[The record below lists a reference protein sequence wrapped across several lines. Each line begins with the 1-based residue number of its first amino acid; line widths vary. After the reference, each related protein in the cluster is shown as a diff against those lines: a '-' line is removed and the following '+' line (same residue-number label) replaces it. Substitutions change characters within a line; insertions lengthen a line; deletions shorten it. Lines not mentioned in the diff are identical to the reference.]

1 MFLHLSVSHS
11 VHMGVGN
18 LHPGGLHPWGSASM
32 GVYLLHNFRK
42 LANVIGS
49 ISEVRTHYLIGGSAS
64 SEGLHPGSAF
74 RGQTPPSDTTVYGQR
89 AGGTHPT
96 GMHSCLM
103 SNLLYF
109 DRSLIEFD
117 WLSGQPLTLMDVYKK
132 RFDWPPREYVNL
144 NERTD
149 VSRGHVFVTAA
160 SENHFP

>member
-1 MFLHLSVSHS
+1 MTFGGAPCFNIADSWNGPVFWDRS
-11 VHMGVGN
+11 GVCIQR
-18 LHPGGLHPWGSASM
+18 GSAS
-32 GVYLLHNFRK
+32 R
-42 LANVIGS
+42 
-49 ISEVRTHYLIGGSAS
+49 
-64 SEGLHPGSAF
+64 EGLHPGSAF
-74 RGQTPPSDTTVYGQR
+74 RGKTPPSDTTVYGQR

-132 RFDWPPREYVNL
+132 RFDWPPQEYVNL

-149 VSRGHVFVTAA
+149 VSRGLVFVTGT